1 MHSSIVVSISQA
13 LSGFKN
19 PSLDEHSLHKI
30 LNFKF
35 LYFIYLYID
44 IGRTLEE
51 TSGRI
56 NQKV

>member
-44 IGRTLEE
+44 IGSQEP
-51 TSGRI
+51 SGRI